1 MGTAELV
8 VVGILNLIAQ
18 DMGVSISTAGQLV
31 IAYALGI
38 SIGGPILTALSIRFG
53 RRFQLWMSLAIY
65 IGGNVLAV
73 VAVAFSMFIVARIV
87 TDSIHGLFIGV
98 ALAVLGVPLGTL
110 IGQAVGWQAAF
121 IGIVILGVIA
131 LASTLVFVPSVEG
144 RGTGG
149 FAAHAPAAFAPR
161 VLAMLGIGFLLMG
174 GEFTAFTYL
183 VSYLEEITGISGG
196 LVTGFLL
203 AFGIAAAVGTF
214 LGGRAADHSATT
226 TLVVCNVLLILTLG
240 ALYLVGSTPVL
251 VALALAV
258 WGLFGFGLAPS
269 LQLRV
274 LSISRAGFFFEEEE
288 NTSFGSAPHRTGDG
302 AGCYRI

>member
-1 MGTAELV
+1 
-8 VVGILNLIAQ
+8 
-18 DMGVSISTAGQLV
+18 
-31 IAYALGI
+31 
-38 SIGGPILTALSIRFG
+38 
-53 RRFQLWMSLAIY
+53 
-65 IGGNVLAV
+65 
-73 VAVAFSMFIVARIV
+73 
-87 TDSIHGLFIGV
+87 
-98 ALAVLGVPLGTL
+98 
-110 IGQAVGWQAAF
+110 VGWQAAF

-149 FAAHAPAAFAPR
+149 FAAQAPAAFAPR

-183 VSYLEEITGISGG
+183 VSYLEEVTGISGG

-214 LGGRAADHSATT
+214 LGGRAADRSATT

-258 WGLFGFGLAPS
+258 GGLLDSGWPLPCSCVYSVFREPDFSLKRKRILRLALLLTEQATGLAA
-269 LQLRV
+269 
-274 LSISRAGFFFEEEE
+274 I
-288 NTSFGSAPHRTGDG
+288 
-302 AGCYRI
+302 